1 MGSIIGSG
9 DYTVRQ
15 EHNGSGD
22 NVYGDKIINVCQNL
36 APEALRKPIELI
48 LCNVRNRKTDIAK
61 AQFEAIKSSPLDSD
75 GEVVLGI
82 LSVHLDLIENEAKS
96 KACNLLLSTLKNSID
111 SVLRDLCLATLI
123 RLDAKS
129 NRIDDARERYFHA
142 DTPNSSYS
150 QEAFYEFVATAE
162 ELEQAYEENR
172 IELVENQLNGL
183 IRGALRAQQFELS
196 LTIANRLNDIFPS
209 FNSKVLLLFAT
220 ACHLDIKLRNK
231 HFWIIS
237 STLKA
242 EIIKLVDEVILLINE
257 SKGVDS
263 RLFNIAAPYWYNLR
277 GEHKELDV
285 ICWKYV
291 DEIEKFQPEIA
302 AILRR
307 VNTQDI
313 SDADDLDSKCNK
325 AHSDK
330 NYRTQLLN
338 DIFAKKEISNDDFV
352 ITSLFS
358 DSKSLGKWV
367 DSGGKIIGEED
378 IVTDFNRL
386 KLLLLTLPNKKYPDN
401 NEKVEEIVLQAEKI
415 IEQYKEKLTCLHP
428 VPLLE
433 ITERLVSHPKLS
445 VIACDLINP
454 ILPVSDL
461 WASPIVESYLNALLV
476 SQQMAT
482 LATVLSNI
490 NQIEWNSFVWRV
502 QARQFEQQND
512 YPSAINAIEEALKL
526 DSNLLDAWHFL
537 LYLHRKLEITDS
549 NLALILKDIPD
560 SVLAIKSDMAVRL
573 LIEIAKTGDFA
584 RAERIILS
592 WFIKNPSA
600 CAIEITNFDFNLIFS
615 NVNVIH
621 TPERIGDCI
630 VGIRFK
636 RDNEELTKLLVE
648 QASVNHPCL
657 LDVNSEL
664 GNALYQMEVGETKQH
679 GMYDLTLLERL
690 PPYIAAF
697 QLSLDLRHTQNDGSD
712 CFFALKAPDNLNEL
726 IPLLERKLPRN
737 KHDDI
742 FDNSEIPF
750 VCKGHILNRHNP
762 VKAALKQLSTKK
774 SVPCFL
780 PNFGEEEATEIILD
794 VYAITYLA
802 ITGLAYG
809 ISHTSINFLI
819 TQETKTAIEQWLAEI
834 SREDYLS
841 IGAMPGGGLWKITA
855 DDRRQSTQDIQ
866 KTFHLIIDKAEVIKP
881 SLVDTPPLMLSIQEF
896 VDISVYSS
904 ACLSISN
911 NIPWLCIDETFTHC
925 IKDSGY
931 KQANTVK
938 FFIELGNSVAFEQ
951 KKDGLYL
958 YAEQIIP
965 YALSYNDLRLLSVS
979 DDKHAHYFLAK
990 ILHLHPKAF
999 SDTETAVAML
1009 TELLVPVLIK
1019 SYVDGDILEG
1029 LRIRNPRNNGYAE
1042 RVFNACCYV
1051 SMQCNDE
1058 VVAER
1063 KLAMLLCRLFV
1074 RFNAISP
1081 MIQVLRAMASGFL
1094 TGHFM
1099 DFPVINACIKE
1110 EYNNLGGVAK
1120 GS

>member
-1 MGSIIGSG
+1 MDLTTNRNSSVYQNATG
-9 DYTVRQ
+9 D
-15 EHNGSGD
+15 GD
-22 NVYGDKIINVCQNL
+22 NVARDKYITIYQGL

-48 LCNVRNRKTDIAK
+48 LSSIRERKREVAK
-61 AQFEAIKSSPLDSD
+61 IRLETIKATNLDSNSEAILDMLSIQLSLLEDDEKPKVHSS
-75 GEVVLGI
+75 
-82 LSVHLDLIENEAKS
+82 
-96 KACNLLLSTLKNSID
+96 LLSTFKNSTD
-111 SVLRDLCLATLI
+111 SVLCDLCLATLI

-142 DTPNSSYS
+142 DTSNSSYS

-172 IELVENQLNGL
+172 IDLDENQLNGL

-242 EIIKLVDEVILLINE
+242 EIIKLIDEVALLINE
-257 SKGVDS
+257 SKGTDS
-263 RLFNIAAPYWYNLR
+263 RLLNIAASYWNNLR
-277 GEHKELDV
+277 GEHKELDD
-285 ICWKYV
+285 ICWKYI
-291 DEIEKFQPEIA
+291 DEVEKVRPEIA
-302 AILRR
+302 AILCRF
-307 VNTQDI
+307 NTQDI

-325 AHSDK
+325 AHRDK
-330 NYRTQLLN
+330 GYRAQLLN

-352 ITSLFS
+352 IVSHFS
-358 DSKSLGKWV
+358 DSKSLSKWV
-367 DSGGKIIGEED
+367 DSGGKIVGEEG
-378 IVTDFNRL
+378 IATDFNRL
-386 KLLLLTLPNKKYPDN
+386 KLLLLTLPNKKLPDKN
-401 NEKVEEIVLQAEKI
+401 DRIEEIVLQADKV
-415 IEQYKEKLTCLHP
+415 IERYKEKLHRLHP

-433 ITERLVSHPKLS
+433 ITELLGAHPKLS
-445 VIACDLINP
+445 VIACDLIKP
-454 ILPVSDL
+454 LLPASDL
-461 WASPIVESYLNALLV
+461 WASPIVKSYFNALLS

-482 LATVLSNI
+482 LASALLIVNEA
-490 NQIEWNSFVWRV
+490 EWDSFIWRV
-502 QARQFEQQND
+502 QARHLEQLQN
-512 YPSAINAIEEALKL
+512 YPNAIQSIEEALKL
-526 DSNLLDAWHFL
+526 DSNLLDAWHSL
-537 LYLHRKLEITDS
+537 AYLYRKQEVTDD
-549 NLALILKDIPD
+549 NLALMLKRIPD
-560 SVLAIKSDMAVRL
+560 EVLARKSKMAVDL
-573 LIEIAKTGDFA
+573 LIEIAKTGGFA
-584 RAERIILS
+584 RAERIILA
-592 WFIKNPSA
+592 WFVENPNS
-600 CAIEITNFDFNLIFS
+600 CATEITNFHFGVTLGNKAAIS
-615 NVNVIH
+615 VS
-621 TPERIGDCI
+621 ERVGDCI
-630 VGIRFK
+630 AGVKFRK
-636 RDNEELTKLLVE
+636 DKEESIKLLVG
-648 QASVNHPCL
+648 QVAVNHHRL

-664 GNALYQMEVGETKQH
+664 GNALYQMNVGETKPH

-690 PPYIAAF
+690 PPYVAAF
-697 QLSLDLRHTQNDGSD
+697 QISLELRHEQNDGTD
-712 CFFALKAPDNLNEL
+712 CFFALKLPEDPDAMLTF
-726 IPLLERKLPRN
+726 LERKLCMI
-737 KHDDI
+737 KDDDI
-742 FDNSEIPF
+742 INNLNFPF
-750 VCKGHILNRHNP
+750 VCKGHFLHSHSP
-762 VKAALKQLSTKK
+762 VKAALEQLSTKK
-774 SVPCFL
+774 SVPCIL
-780 PNFGEEEATEIILD
+780 PNFGEEEVTEIILD
-794 VYAITYLA
+794 IYAIAYLA
-802 ITGLAYG
+802 VTGLAYG
-809 ISHTSINFLI
+809 ANHSSINFVI
-819 TQETKTAIEQWLAEI
+819 TQETKMVIEHWLAEI
-834 SREDYLS
+834 NREDYLS
-841 IGAMPGGGLWKITA
+841 VGVHPSGGLWRVTA
-855 DDRRQSTQDIQ
+855 DEIRQSTQNIQ
-866 KTFHLIIDKAEVIKP
+866 KAFSLIIDKAEVIKP
-881 SLVDTPPLMLSIQEF
+881 NLVDMPPLMLSIQDV

-904 ACLSISN
+904 VCLSISN

-1042 RVFNACCYV
+1042 RVFSACCYV